1 MSSRSASSLDADQ
14 TGRRAKPP
22 QARAK
27 VVPSLT
33 HRGTTQRNIFYGCP
47 HCGLIHR
54 VIELGL
60 RESACHRGL
69 VLVVAGGA

>member
-1 MSSRSASSLDADQ
+1 MKSSAASPSRADR
-14 TGRRAKPP
+14 TGRAAKPP

-27 VVPSLT
+27 VVPTLT
-33 HRGTTQRNIFYGCP
+33 HKGTTQRNIFYRCP
-47 HCGLIHR
+47 HCGLTHR

-69 VLVVAGGA
+69 VLVIAGGA